1 MKHIRKVAVMTFVL
15 LLAVSAFAADKS
27 TVNLTLN
34 TKSTVNG
41 TTLVPGDYKVLLDRN
56 GDAVQATFVSRG
68 KTVATS
74 SGHFESRSGFGG
86 AVSVVL
92 SANDRA
98 IQQILVQKMK
108 GAIVLDNGT
117 PSAGGH

>member
-1 MKHIRKVAVMTFVL
+1 MKHIRKFAVMTFGL
-15 LLAVSAFAADKS
+15 LLAVSAFAANKS
-27 TVNLTLN
+27 SVTLSLA

-41 TTLVPGDYKVLLDRN
+41 TTLAPGDYKVLLDRN
-56 GDAVQATFVSRG
+56 GDAVQATFVSHG

-74 SGHFESRSGFGG
+74 SGHFESRSAFGG
-86 AVSVVL
+86 AVSVVV
-92 SANDRA
+92 SQNDRA

>member
-15 LLAVSAFAADKS
+15 LLAVSAFAANKS
-27 TVNLTLN
+27 SVNLTLN
-34 TKSTVNG
+34 TKSIVNG
-41 TTLVPGDYKVLLDRN
+41 TTLTPGDYKVLLDRN

-74 SGHFESRSGFGG
+74 SGHFEARTAFGG
-86 AVSVVL
+86 AVSVVV
-92 SANDRA
+92 SDNDRA

-117 PSAGGH
+117 ASAGGH